1 MKNTEFNLRWRPGAR
16 IETLRARDALLKQV
30 RQFFSERGLMEVE
43 TPVLSRHGNCD
54 PGLLQWETGGQRTF
68 LRTSP
73 EYAMKRL
80 LAAGCGDIYELGRVF
95 RADESGRIHNREF
108 TLLEWYRQDWTY
120 HELME
125 EVSKLVQLC
134 LDRGPLTV
142 QRLTYREMFK
152 HYAGLDPF
160 KVGQEQLNACLSDT
174 GLGTPGLGR
183 QACLDL
189 LLGMMIQPQLPEDT
203 LTFVYDFPESQ
214 AALAQLRREDPAV
227 AERFELF
234 IGPVEI
240 ANGYQELTDADELR
254 QRFEQENAHRA
265 EAGQATVPCDVWLLE
280 AMQHGLPACSGVAL
294 GLDRLL
300 MLRCGETH
308 IDAVLSF
315 SSERA

>member
-1 MKNTEFNLRWRPGAR
+1 MNSSEFNLTWRPGAR
-16 IETLRARDALLKQV
+16 LETLRARDALLKQV

-43 TPVLSRHGNCD
+43 TPILSRYGNCD
-54 PGLLQWETGGQRTF
+54 PGLLQWETEGQRTF

-73 EYAMKRL
+73 EYAMKRI

-95 RADESGRIHNREF
+95 RGDESGRIHNREF

-125 EVSKLVQLC
+125 EVSQLVHLC

-142 QRLTYREMFK
+142 QHLTYREIFER
-152 HYAGLDPF
+152 YVDLDPF
-160 KVGQEQLNACLSDT
+160 KVSQEQLNTSLSDL
-174 GLGTPGLGR
+174 GPGTPGMER

-203 LTFVYDFPESQ
+203 LTFVYDFPEGQ
-214 AALAQLRREDPAV
+214 AALARLRREDPVV

-234 IGPVEI
+234 VGPVEI

-254 QRFEQENAHRA
+254 LRFEQENAQRA
-265 EAGQATVPCDVWLLE
+265 KANQAKVPCDIWLLE
-280 AMQHGLPACSGVAL
+280 AMDQGLPACSGVAL

-308 IDAVLSF
+308 IDRVLSF